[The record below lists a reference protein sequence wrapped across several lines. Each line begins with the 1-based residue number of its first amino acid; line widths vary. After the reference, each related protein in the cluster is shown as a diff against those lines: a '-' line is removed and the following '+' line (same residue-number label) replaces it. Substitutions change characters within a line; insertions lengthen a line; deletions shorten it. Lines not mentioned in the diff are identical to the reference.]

1 MAGLP
6 SSERIAFLY
15 RTEQGRVDRTTW
27 VRGAAGL
34 AAVLAPLTLIWL
46 ALSPYTEH
54 DLAKTPFFVWQT
66 VAAYA
71 YLAVYALAV
80 LLISASWV
88 NLSAKRFRALG
99 RPAPLG
105 LAGMLPLAALLAGA
119 AHWLQPRVA
128 EVMPR
133 WYVSIFDVALVAVAA
148 WSLLELG
155 YRRGADER
163 A

>member
-6 SSERIAFLY
+6 SRERIAFLY
-15 RTEQGRVDRTTW
+15 RTDQGRIDRATW
-27 VRGAAGL
+27 ARGAAGL
-34 AAVLAPLTLIWL
+34 VGALIPLTLIWL
-46 ALSPYTEH
+46 ALAPYAAH
-54 DLAKTPFFVWQT
+54 DLANSPLFVPQT

-71 YLAVYALAV
+71 YLIVYAIAV
-80 LLISASWV
+80 LLICASWV
-88 NLSAKRFRALG
+88 NLSAKRFRDRE

-105 LAGMLPLAALLAGA
+105 LAGLLPLAALLAGA

-133 WYVSIFDVALVAVAA
+133 WYVTIFDIVLVAITL
-148 WSLLELG
+148 WTLLELG
-155 YRRGADER
+155 YRPSADK

>member
-1 MAGLP
+1 MASWP
-6 SSERIAFLY
+6 SSERVAFLY
-15 RTEQGRVDRTTW
+15 RTEQGRIDRAGW
-27 VRGAAGL
+27 RRGAAGL
-34 AAVLAPLTLIWL
+34 VALLIPLTLIWF

-54 DLAKTPFFVWQT
+54 DLAKSPFFVWQT

-71 YLAVYALAV
+71 YLTVYALAV

-105 LAGMLPLAALLAGA
+105 LAGLLPLAALLAGA

-133 WYVSIFDVALVAVAA
+133 WHVTIFDLVLAAVAA

-155 YRRGADER
+155 YKRGADD

>member
-15 RTEQGRVDRTTW
+15 RTDQGRIDRATW
-27 VRGAAGL
+27 ARGAAGL
-34 AAVLAPLTLIWL
+34 AAVLVPLTLIWL
-46 ALSPYTEH
+46 ALTPYTAH
-54 DLAKTPFFVWQT
+54 DLATSPLFVPQT

-71 YLAVYALAV
+71 YLIVYAIAV
-80 LLISASWV
+80 LLICASWV
-88 NLSAKRFRALG
+88 NLSAKRFRDLD

-105 LAGMLPLAALLAGA
+105 LAGLLPLAALLAGA

-133 WYVSIFDVALVAVAA
+133 WYVTIFDVILVAVAV

-155 YRRGADER
+155 YRRAADES
-163 A
+163 

>member
-1 MAGLP
+1 MASLP
-6 SSERIAFLY
+6 TSERIAFLY
-15 RTEQGRVDRTTW
+15 RTEQGHIGRADWR
-27 VRGAAGL
+27 RGAAGL
-34 AAVLAPLTLIWL
+34 AAPLISLTLIWF

-54 DLAKTPFFVWQT
+54 DLAKSPFFVWQT

-88 NLSAKRFRALG
+88 NLSAKRFRDLG
-99 RPAPLG
+99 RPAPLA
-105 LAGMLPLAALLAGA
+105 LAGLLPLAALLTGA

-133 WYVSIFDVALVAVAA
+133 WYVTIGDAALAAVAL
-148 WSLLELG
+148 WTLFELG
-155 YRRGADER
+155 FRETAKD

>member
-6 SSERIAFLY
+6 SAERIAFLY
-15 RTEQGRVDRTTW
+15 RTDQGRIDRSTW
-27 VRGAAGL
+27 ARGAAGL
-34 AAVLAPLTLIWL
+34 AAVLAPLTLLWL
-46 ALSPYTEH
+46 ALLPYTEH
-54 DLAKTPFFVWQT
+54 DLAKSAFFVWQT

-71 YLAVYALAV
+71 YLVVYATVV
-80 LLISASWV
+80 LLVSASWV
-88 NLSAKRFRALG
+88 NLSAKRFRDLN

-105 LAGMLPLAALLAGA
+105 LAGLLPFAALLAGA

-133 WYVSIFDVALVAVAA
+133 WYVTIGDVALAAVVL
-148 WSLLELG
+148 WTLFELG
-155 YRRGADER
+155 FRDAAKD

>member
-1 MAGLP
+1 MASLP

-15 RTEQGRVDRTTW
+15 RTDQGRIDRATW
-27 VRGAAGL
+27 AKGAAGL
-34 AAVLAPLTLIWL
+34 AAVLVPLTLVWQLL
-46 ALSPYTEH
+46 APYTAH
-54 DLAKTPFFVWQT
+54 DLATSPLFVPQT

-71 YLAVYALAV
+71 YLIFYAIAV
-80 LLISASWV
+80 LLVAASWV
-88 NLSAKRFRALG
+88 NLSAKRFRDSN

-105 LAGMLPLAALLAGA
+105 LAGLLPLAALLTGA

-133 WYVSIFDVALVAVAA
+133 WHVTIVDVVLVAVAV

-155 YRRGADER
+155 CRRGADE